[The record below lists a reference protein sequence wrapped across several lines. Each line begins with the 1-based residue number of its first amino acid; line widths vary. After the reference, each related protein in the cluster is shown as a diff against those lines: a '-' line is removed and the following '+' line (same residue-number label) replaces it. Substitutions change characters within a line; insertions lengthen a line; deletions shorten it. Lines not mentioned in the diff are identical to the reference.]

1 MIQQI
6 LVVRGVGK
14 TGQKAYTEVAEDTE
28 FTEKRN
34 PRPR

>member
-1 MIQQI
+1 
-6 LVVRGVGK
+6 LTVSEEEKGEE
-14 TGQKAYTEVAEDTE
+14 KAYTEAAEGRE